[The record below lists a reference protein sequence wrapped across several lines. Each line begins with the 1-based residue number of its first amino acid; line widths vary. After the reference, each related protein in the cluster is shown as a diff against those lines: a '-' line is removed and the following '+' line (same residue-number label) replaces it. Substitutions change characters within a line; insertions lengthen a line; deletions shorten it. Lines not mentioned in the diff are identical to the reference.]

1 MGVCQKSDKR
11 VTEGN
16 VKGALE
22 QELLENTKFSIMENY
37 ICKVYGNDCI
47 GTGFFCSI
55 IKKKFLF

>member
-1 MGVCQKSDKR
+1 MGICQKSDKR

-47 GTGFFCSI
+47 GTGFFCR
-55 IKKKFLF
+55 IKYNI